1 MSGISTRLDRVLI
14 IPIIKNNVKFGVEI
28 CVYNPCHKTMGLP
41 RVEWQPEA
49 KRRGL
54 YRPSNFA
61 KHIRILQ
68 NYWKV
73 RSTTGLPAG
82 LYFCFYGI
90 KRASKIHIRRGNSGI
105 Y

>member
-1 MSGISTRLDRVLI
+1 
-14 IPIIKNNVKFGVEI
+14 
-28 CVYNPCHKTMGLP
+28 MGLP
-41 RVEWQPEA
+41 MVEWQPET

-73 RSTTGLPAG
+73 RSTTGLPVG
-82 LYFCFYGI
+82 LYFATLI
-90 KRASKIHIRRGNSGI
+90 KICIVVVRQGSWQN
-105 Y
+105 YL